1 MRARET
7 PRDQYALTLREP
19 YPIVEA
25 QLHRLG
31 FVRNLVSSLK
41 FRDYAMPPETS
52 VASWVRYPD
61 GALASDRQLHLAL
74 FVGPNS
80 ETTDVYAH
88 WEPSWIR
95 HPIRHYRA
103 TAVDAETGI
112 ERIRALF
119 ERDGIEYAV
128 VPSDERAP
136 EWKPRKLREL
146 GDYFSRSVVAAI
158 LLDTRS
164 GRSDRFAGLALGA
177 LLQFLQVGLKPVEP
191 RRLRLLV
198 VGVDA
203 DERFHTVLDRC

>member
-1 MRARET
+1 MRAGDA
-7 PRDQYALTLREP
+7 RDQYALTLREP

-128 VPSDERAP
+128 VPSDERVATGM
-136 EWKPRKLREL
+136 EAEKTEGTGRLL
-146 GDYFSRSVVAAI
+146 LRSVVAAI